1 MTQVAI
7 TGLQETVRSLRRVGV
22 ESADLRD
29 AFGSVSK
36 RVAGEAKK
44 RAPRKSGKVQAGI
57 RASRRQNAAVVT
69 SNVRGKPYHRFVFF
83 GTKRMAARPY
93 LWQAV
98 DAVGEGW
105 VRSEV
110 ERGLNAAIR
119 RAGLG

>member
-1 MTQVAI
+1 MAAQVKI

-29 AFGSVSK
+29 AFGNVSK

-44 RAPRKSGKVQAGI
+44 RAPRSTGRLQAGI

-69 SNVRGKPYHRFVFF
+69 SNTRGRPYHRFVFF
-83 GTKRMAARPY
+83 GTKRMQARPY
-93 LWQAV
+93 LWAAV
-98 DAVGEGW
+98 DAVGDEW
-105 VRSEV
+105 VRAEV

-119 RAGLG
+119 KAGL